1 MPEYRGAGVNLPV
14 DREKIGLPLR
24 PFLFTIDQIATMLN
38 LRASQVNA
46 KYIYFEG
53 RSTGSRRLDLM
64 VARNIAP
71 PDERPEWRVAERELL
86 RWLRKKG
93 FRYYDRAV
101 ISN

>member
-1 MPEYRGAGVNLPV
+1 MAELRGSASNLPA
-14 DREKIGLPLR
+14 DPEKIGLPLR
-24 PFLFTIDQIATMLN
+24 PFLFTMDQIGTMLA
-38 LRASQVNA
+38 LTSRQVES

-64 VARNIAP
+64 TARDIAP
-71 PDERPEWRVAERELL
+71 EGSKPEWRVAERELL

-101 ISN
+101 ITN